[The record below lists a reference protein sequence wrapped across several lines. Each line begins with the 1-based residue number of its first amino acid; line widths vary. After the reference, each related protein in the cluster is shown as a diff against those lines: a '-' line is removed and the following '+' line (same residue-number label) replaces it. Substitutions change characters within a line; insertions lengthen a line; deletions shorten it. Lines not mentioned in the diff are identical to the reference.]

1 LASGNVA
8 SSREGPPGLVLVG
21 AVERQQTFAGTV
33 DELARLRS
41 TPASELADIVAA
53 NLKRLVAT

>member
-1 LASGNVA
+1 VA
-8 SSREGPPGLVLVG
+8 S
-21 AVERQQTFAGTV
+21 TV

-41 TPASELADIVAA
+41 ISASELADIVAA